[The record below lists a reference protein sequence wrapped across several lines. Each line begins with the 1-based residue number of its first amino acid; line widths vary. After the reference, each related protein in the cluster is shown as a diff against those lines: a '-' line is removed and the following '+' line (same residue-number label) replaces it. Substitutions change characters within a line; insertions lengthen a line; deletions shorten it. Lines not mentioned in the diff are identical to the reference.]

1 MGSLP
6 DLAMR
11 WIGIVAGR
19 SCSGLCSF
27 ETEFLI
33 ATVMVVDPVVCL
45 AVVGLG
51 IVGRVYLRDSLTRP
65 ICLRLASAHR
75 CL

>member
-1 MGSLP
+1 M
-6 DLAMR
+6 
-11 WIGIVAGR
+11 AGR
-19 SCSGLCSF
+19 NCSGLCNV

-33 ATVMVVDPVVCL
+33 ATAVVVDPVVCL

-51 IVGRVYLRDSLTRP
+51 IVGRVYPRDSLTRP
-65 ICLRLASAHR
+65 ICLRLASVRR

>member
-1 MGSLP
+1 M
-6 DLAMR
+6 
-11 WIGIVAGR
+11 AGR
-19 SCSGLCSF
+19 NCSGLCNF

-33 ATVMVVDPVVCL
+33 ATAVVVDPVVCL

-51 IVGRVYLRDSLTRP
+51 IVGRVYPRDAVTRP
-65 ICLRLASAHR
+65 TYLRLASIRR